1 MTSINGIRYLPIA
14 AENILNRIG
23 KAIFYHLENEL
34 ESIAIWHQL
43 KNVRFVPLLYLIIS
57 LKIEI
62 YFAVIKLL
70 QNKFDKNLI
79 IPYYL
84 Q

>member
-23 KAIFYHLENEL
+23 KAIFYHEL

-43 KNVRFVPLLYLIIS
+43 KNVRFVPLLFLIIS